1 MNAMWAIPML
11 ISAGLFAGVVVS
23 IAWERLPAWREADLL
38 DFQAAFGHTL
48 RRVDR
53 LQPALL
59 AVCLVSTTGFALTA
73 GGAARMF
80 ALLGTAGFVV
90 VFVGSGAWLVPVQRR
105 LAASWSAQPSPELE
119 RLRTQWFRGHLIR
132 TVVALA
138 ALSLAVVAAVL

>member
-1 MNAMWAIPML
+1 
-11 ISAGLFAGVVVS
+11 
-23 IAWERLPAWREADLL
+23 
-38 DFQAAFGHTL
+38 
-48 RRVDR
+48 
-53 LQPALL
+53 
-59 AVCLVSTTGFALTA
+59 
-73 GGAARMF
+73 MF

-105 LAASWSAQPSPELE
+105 LAASGSAQPSPELE

>member
-11 ISAGLFAGVVVS
+11 ISAGLFAGLVVS

-38 DFQAAFGHTL
+38 DFQAAFSHTL

-105 LAASWSAQPSPELE
+105 LAGSAQPSPELE